1 MKIKNKVL
9 NFERFIN
16 ESFEDN
22 LGVPRGY
29 FDRVVANGSLRYK
42 TGGPDYGN
50 YLSVVNQIQNKAG
63 NKQKLQ
69 DLAERII
76 RDNYSSDILE
86 NFEMEIIIGDPGKL
100 KKGNLSES
108 LDKSRGERLKQALD
122 KKKILNAI
130 QQGEAKNAW
139 DLIKEYRGELI
150 EILGANDGK
159 EYYENLKK
167 VIDATD
173 VQDWTNEISKENAER
188 LFSNPSGK
196 VEIIYPK
203 NKPVSESKEKK
214 ENNTNKIIIRAV
226 GVDLFMVIHEAI
238 KGIYFIV
245 TGTMGS
251 VKKEF
256 AKEVKKETEG
266 YVNEMINLKYGKIM
280 AKDLR
285 NYIERIASKN
295 KSMPDNIVE
304 RFIWYLSQMEDSD
317 FLELMY
323 DIFLTITMQ
332 ESVGKRNEKLILKTY
347 NKTYRIL
354 EKIVLEK
361 YIQEVESDIAA
372 LEKKEAE
379 YTKKEKLKEANN
391 VKEEI
396 EKYKKVL
403 QDAIERL
410 KNLGVIVTS
419 TR

>member
-1 MKIKNKVL
+1 
-9 NFERFIN
+9 
-16 ESFEDN
+16 
-22 LGVPRGY
+22 
-29 FDRVVANGSLRYK
+29 
-42 TGGPDYGN
+42 
-50 YLSVVNQIQNKAG
+50 
-63 NKQKLQ
+63 
-69 DLAERII
+69 
-76 RDNYSSDILE
+76 
-86 NFEMEIIIGDPGKL
+86 
-100 KKGNLSES
+100 
-108 LDKSRGERLKQALD
+108 
-122 KKKILNAI
+122 
-130 QQGEAKNAW
+130 
-139 DLIKEYRGELI
+139 LI

-173 VQDWTNEISKENAER
+173 VQDWTNEISKENAEK

-203 NKPVSESKEKK
+203 NNPVSESKEKE
-214 ENNTNKIIIRAV
+214 ENNTDKIIIRAV

-245 TGTMGS
+245 TGTMSS

-256 AKEVKKETEG
+256 AKEIKKETEG

-304 RFIWYLSQMEDSD
+304 RFIWHLSQMEDSD

-354 EKIVLEK
+354 EKIADPNSEEREKEKK
-361 YIQEVESDIAA
+361 YIQELEAYIAA
-372 LEKKEAE
+372 LEKEEVE
-379 YTKKEKLKEANN
+379 YTKEENFEKANN
-391 VKEEI
+391 VKVEI
-396 EKYKKVL
+396 EKYKKEL

-410 KNLGVIVTS
+410 KNLG
-419 TR
+419 